1 MTSFHTPAGFTQATQ
16 TWVNAV
22 AGSAAASTSA
32 VTLATNSGDGACS
45 AFAFLT
51 GSISST
57 IAFQASLTGAPYS
70 VCMMSKFLIGGTSN
84 GRIVQSRTG
93 STNWLL
99 GHWGGQ
105 AGVSMFINSANTQS
119 NDYHNGIVLPRT
131 NWVYACA
138 AVPASGTVRVFVNG
152 QDRSGAQDFSTAGAP
167 GQLGVN
173 LGGFHETWRAV
184 AA

>member
-1 MTSFHTPAGFTQATQ
+1 VPIKKADGVATRRRERVIYPIRSHQ
-16 TWVNAV
+16 QRK
-22 AGSAAASTSA
+22 
-32 VTLATNSGDGACS
+32 
-45 AFAFLT
+45 T
-51 GSISST
+51 G
-57 IAFQASLTGAPYS
+57 L
-70 VCMMSKFLIGGTSN
+70 
-84 GRIVQSRTG
+84 
-93 STNWLL
+93 
-99 GHWGGQ
+99 
-105 AGVSMFINSANTQS
+105 